1 MTVTTANPRS
11 KAVRRR
17 AVHGV
22 ATTRTLIAFRTYSRH
37 DLDRMFSVGFEAGQP
52 D

>member
-1 MTVTTANPRS
+1 
-11 KAVRRR
+11 
-17 AVHGV
+17 V

-37 DLDRMFSVGFEAGQP
+37 DLDRMFSLGFEASAGQP